1 MTCSN
6 PPLPS
11 LILSNCAM
19 KWKNVTGSPFEF
31 LFQDWGYRES
41 FLQEPQAHL
50 FVVTIL
56 FVALLWSELSSVL
69 SPKFVTRSPTTY
81 KNGLGHGKK
90 TGYTNGNLKYR
101 LGVLARWKIQCLNVG
116 GLSTSKATWHYERNL
131 TLRRW
136 IAVFASQ
143 ELKLTSIITYVNH
156 GLLFEDSDLLR
167 FYASSSKDILIL
179 SKQWFDKMEPNL
191 SISQVLQTPR
201 SRKVSKHVLHEWL

>member
-1 MTCSN
+1 MQIQFNPYLSPLQHGSRTNLSVSINKVYSANVTILRTNERVTAMTCSN

-11 LILSNCAM
+11 PILSNCAM

-90 TGYTNGNLKYR
+90 TRLYQRKLEIPTRCSYTLENPMSE
-101 LGVLARWKIQCLNVG
+101 RWGFIYIESHV
-116 GLSTSKATWHYERNL
+116 
-131 TLRRW
+131 TLR
-136 IAVFASQ
+136 AKPDA
-143 ELKLTSIITYVNH
+143 
-156 GLLFEDSDLLR
+156 
-167 FYASSSKDILIL
+167 
-179 SKQWFDKMEPNL
+179 
-191 SISQVLQTPR
+191 
-201 SRKVSKHVLHEWL
+201 